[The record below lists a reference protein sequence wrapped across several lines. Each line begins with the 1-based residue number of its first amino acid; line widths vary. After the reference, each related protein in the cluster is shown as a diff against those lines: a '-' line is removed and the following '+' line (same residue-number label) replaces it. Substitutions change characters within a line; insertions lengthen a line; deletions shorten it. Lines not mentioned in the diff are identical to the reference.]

1 MAAFIIPG
9 RSTRRFIV
17 ALLVLVCSIAG
28 HLPLHSCQENYYD
41 PEWKPAGGTWYGDP
55 DGDGSDGGA
64 CGYGVLSTSPYG
76 SSIAAG
82 NSPLFL
88 NGSGCGVCYEV
99 KCNHTDL
106 CKPTATDV
114 VITDLCPG
122 GAFCDGSFPHFDLSG
137 NAISNMAIS
146 GQEEALRTVAVYDLL
161 YRRIPCSYPGQNI
174 SFTVD
179 SGSNPFWFSLIVKY
193 EGGPGDIQAVQ
204 IKQAGNDSGW
214 QAMTQNWGANW
225 MVQSNTGSALQGPLS
240 IRLATQLTGQVVVA
254 ADVIPAGY
262 DPGATYE
269 SSVQF

>member
-1 MAAFIIPG
+1 LISKPLFFS
-9 RSTRRFIV
+9 STSKGTRV
-17 ALLVLVCSIAG
+17 AESALYYGTDMTWVSFFGGIA
-28 HLPLHSCQENYYD
+28 
-41 PEWKPAGGTWYGDP
+41 
-55 DGDGSDGGA
+55 GGA

-137 NAISNMAIS
+137 TAISNMAIS

-161 YRRIPCSYPGQNI
+161 YRR
-174 SFTVD
+174 
-179 SGSNPFWFSLIVKY
+179 
-193 EGGPGDIQAVQ
+193 
-204 IKQAGNDSGW
+204 
-214 QAMTQNWGANW
+214 
-225 MVQSNTGSALQGPLS
+225 
-240 IRLATQLTGQVVVA
+240 
-254 ADVIPAGY
+254 
-262 DPGATYE
+262 
-269 SSVQF
+269 